1 MSDSVVFDTLAYA
14 RRLKEAGVD
23 DKQAEAHAEAARDS
37 MMGSVATRSGLL
49 KMENSLTWKL
59 LGVAGL
65 LFAALKLVP

>member
-1 MSDSVVFDTLAYA
+1 
-14 RRLKEAGVD
+14 
-23 DKQAEAHAEAARDS
+23 
-37 MMGSVATRSGLL
+37 MMGSAATRSDLL